1 MLKTSRHDNNL
12 TKYYGIRF
20 LVGVVEGD
28 GDGDETHLDF
38 SLIQRLKF
46 IDSSTAEKCAFLFL
60 PGMISRHALSR
71 NVIHKDC
78 KLGMILT
85 NWKF

>member
-1 MLKTSRHDNNL
+1 M
-12 TKYYGIRF
+12 GM
-20 LVGVVEGD
+20 GM
-28 GDGDETHLDF
+28 GDETHLDF
-38 SLIQRLKF
+38 SVIQRLKF
-46 IDSSTAEKCAFLFL
+46 IDSSTAEKCTSFFL

-78 KLGMILT
+78 KLGIILT